1 MNRVFARS
9 EVRNQTS
16 PRKKFSAIKRLSG
29 DTNCDDVDSNQ
40 LLQKKLKLSK
50 SSYYSAVNAMKEGRE
65 VGRNGRPPYLRD
77 DWSNDLNGDPWGP
90 KMMLEL
96 IFLDKDCEAGRNTLL
111 VYYPKYPLMCEICA
125 VAICDSGYSEE
136 RTFPQVFMRCRNT
149 GMPFPGALFALD
161 GTHVRLAV
169 KGRRNDFYGHK
180 GYASLNVQVMC
191 DWQMN
196 LVNVE
201 SNFTGRTHDSDVYRM
216 SSFATSLRQGNNL
229 LKPGGFIIADEGY
242 ACDNHVMRP
251 FNGRRA
257 GAKEKLFNRFF
268 KSARLVVENAIG
280 AWKQMCPLLDM
291 GMHRMNP
298 EMLAV
303 AVQASA
309 VLYQF
314 CKKAKERVMRVQP
327 SAYLK
332 QTFIIPDSFVGKSTE
347 LIRKELADMFARKYP
362 KALRAIELRSDLP
375 PGFDMGCSLVCLNET
390 RCRVRLQTEVKEAD
404 SVLSPSGAS
413 TRAHKTSQ
421 DIPGLSNLGY
431 FSRSSLSRR
440 SSRRSIKASFLS
452 SSCIFSCFSST
463 Y

>member
-1 MNRVFARS
+1 MEYEVF
-9 EVRNQTS
+9 V
-16 PRKKFSAIKRLSG
+16 
-29 DTNCDDVDSNQ
+29 
-40 LLQKKLKLSK
+40 
-50 SSYYSAVNAMKEGRE
+50 
-65 VGRNGRPPYLRD
+65 
-77 DWSNDLNGDPWGP
+77 
-90 KMMLEL
+90 
-96 IFLDKDCEAGRNTLL
+96 IFTKW
-111 VYYPKYPLMCEICA
+111 MCFDHI
-125 VAICDSGYSEE
+125 EE
-136 RTFPQVFMRCRNT
+136 RTYESSFLKWLKVRRSTSMDVKTCLACGVLCLCGQGTLKEKAAILGMPRSTFEAAAWRVVEELFRRTKEVIMIPPQNKQVFMRCRNT

-169 KGRRNDFYGHK
+169 KGRSNDFYGHK

-229 LKPGGFIIADEGY
+229 LQPGGFIIADEGY

-280 AWKQMCPLLDM
+280 AWKQMCPLLGM

-298 EMLAV
+298 EMLAI

-332 QTFIIPDSFVGKSTE
+332 QTFIIPDSCVGKSTE

-375 PGFDMGCSLVCLNET
+375 PGFDMGCSLV
-390 RCRVRLQTEVKEAD
+390 
-404 SVLSPSGAS
+404 
-413 TRAHKTSQ
+413 
-421 DIPGLSNLGY
+421 
-431 FSRSSLSRR
+431 
-440 SSRRSIKASFLS
+440 
-452 SSCIFSCFSST
+452 
-463 Y
+463 

>member
-1 MNRVFARS
+1 MEYEVF
-9 EVRNQTS
+9 V
-16 PRKKFSAIKRLSG
+16 
-29 DTNCDDVDSNQ
+29 
-40 LLQKKLKLSK
+40 
-50 SSYYSAVNAMKEGRE
+50 
-65 VGRNGRPPYLRD
+65 
-77 DWSNDLNGDPWGP
+77 
-90 KMMLEL
+90 
-96 IFLDKDCEAGRNTLL
+96 IFTKW
-111 VYYPKYPLMCEICA
+111 MCFDHI
-125 VAICDSGYSEE
+125 EE
-136 RTFPQVFMRCRNT
+136 RTYESSFLKWLKVRRSTSMDVKTCLACGVLYLCGQGTLKEKAAILGMPRSTFEAAAWRVVEELFRRTKEVIMIPPQNKQVFMRCRNT

-229 LKPGGFIIADEGY
+229 LQPGGFIIADEGY

-298 EMLAV
+298 EKLAV